1 MPVAHF
7 HIPIGSASTEQRA
20 ALLTAASAA
29 YSRILDSPTER
40 VRTFVVQYDPTDL
53 AVGGQLV
60 ADGGAIAPYFT
71 AIVLA
76 GRPARQRSELLA
88 AFTDLLVEH
97 LGVDRSAVRG
107 RIVEVSPE
115 NWGIGGVPAS
125 DVRTSEISLRAA
137 HPTAP

>member
-7 HIPIGSASTEQRA
+7 HIPVGSASTEQRV

-29 YSRILDSPTER
+29 YSRILDSPIER
-40 VRTFVVQYDPTDL
+40 VRAFVVQYDPTDL

-76 GRPARQRSELLA
+76 GRSAHQRSELLA
-88 AFTDLLVEH
+88 AFTDLVVEH

-137 HPTAP
+137 P

>member
-29 YSRILDSPTER
+29 YSRILDSPIER

-53 AVGGQLV
+53 AVAGQLMV
-60 ADGGAIAPYFT
+60 DGGAIAPYFT

-76 GRPARQRSELLA
+76 GRPAHQRAELLA
-88 AFTDLLVEH
+88 AFTDLVVEH

-107 RIVEVSPE
+107 RIVEVAPE
-115 NWGIGGVPAS
+115 NWGIGGIPAS
-125 DVRTSEISLRAA
+125 DVRKTEISMRAA

>member
-7 HIPIGSASTEQRA
+7 HIPTCGASPEQRA

-29 YSRILDSPTER
+29 YSRILDSPIER
-40 VRTFVVQYDPTDL
+40 VRAFVVQYDPADL

-76 GRPARQRSELLA
+76 GRPAEQRQELLA
-88 AFTDLLVEH
+88 AFTDLVVEH
-97 LGVDRSAVRG
+97 LGAERSAVRG
-107 RIVEVSPE
+107 RIDEVAPE

-125 DVRTSEISLRAA
+125 DVRTAEISLRAS
-137 HPTAP
+137 P